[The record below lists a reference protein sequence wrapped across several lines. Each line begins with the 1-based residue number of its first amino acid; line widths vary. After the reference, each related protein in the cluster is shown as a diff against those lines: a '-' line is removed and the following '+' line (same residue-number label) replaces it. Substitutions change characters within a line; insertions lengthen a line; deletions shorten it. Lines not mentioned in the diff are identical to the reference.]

1 MVIMAAVAISAAS
14 CGGAKPLT
22 HRQYEATVRRLLA
35 EGSSAIAQINSD
47 QSASLAATVRNVERE
62 ASEMRSIATQL
73 ARIDPPDDAKHA
85 NGLLITGFD
94 ETADELTALA
104 SAAKAK
110 DQTKFRAIRAQL
122 LDRTPPGLSDVLEG
136 SRELVAAGYR
146 LGP

>member
-1 MVIMAAVAISAAS
+1 M
-14 CGGAKPLT
+14 L
-22 HRQYEATVRRLLA
+22 RRTSVGL
-35 EGSSAIAQINSD
+35 D
-47 QSASLAATVRNVERE
+47 KSLVGNHNIRTRYKSFA
-62 ASEMRSIATQL
+62 
-73 ARIDPPDDAKHA
+73 AKHA
-85 NGLLITGFD
+85 NRLLITGFD

-146 LGP
+146 LGL